1 MTDKRLMDIELK
13 VLAQEDLTQE
23 LSDIIYRQQKQ
34 IDELRATCASLA
46 KRMGSGDDDGGADAY
61 TQERPPHY

>member
-46 KRMGSGDDDGGADAY
+46 KRMGSGDADGADAY
-61 TQERPPHY
+61 GQERPPHY